1 MARVLPILVVLGF
14 LIAGS
19 TFAAQNQPLP
29 DQESFL
35 IETRKHLQ
43 TDSTLQSGYVYVETR
58 RELKLDK
65 GGRTREES
73 VKVFESYPGLPG
85 EGRWERLI
93 AEDGRPVPPENWPA
107 RIGSASRR
115 PTRWSSASPGTHRK
129 SSRAR
134 SGSFRRLVVSA
145 KRR

>member
-1 MARVLPILVVLGF
+1 MKVQELMMARVLPILVALGF

-19 TFAAQNQPLP
+19 TFAAQNRPLP

-65 GGRTREES
+65 GGCTRGES

-85 EGRWERLI
+85 EERWERLI
-93 AEDGRPVPPENWPA
+93 AEDGGPVPTEELARQESGAPA
-107 RIGSASRR
+107 EGPRDGPAPR
-115 PTRWSSASPGTHRK
+115 PGLVE
-129 SSRAR
+129 RAR
-134 SGSFRRLVVSA
+134 APGA
-145 KRR
+145 